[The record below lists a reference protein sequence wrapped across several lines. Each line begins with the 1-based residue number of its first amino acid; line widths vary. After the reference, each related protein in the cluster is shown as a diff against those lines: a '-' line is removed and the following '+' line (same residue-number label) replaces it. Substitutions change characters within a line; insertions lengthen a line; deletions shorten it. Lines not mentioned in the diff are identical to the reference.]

1 MRFLCFSKAM
11 WTFNFLVLFMST
23 QLFAQTDE
31 WTRFNSSLLIEVTRP
46 NGVFTCT
53 GVAVTTKL
61 LLTAA
66 HCLEGDVQ
74 KVRVFIQEKYDPKLP
89 SFETDGFQIHPE
101 YKPTESRYRND
112 IAKLSLRYE
121 LPSDIN
127 IYPIH
132 KEKFIVGKLFRFG
145 FGARDKTNI
154 RTVITPT
161 YRRVNTIENVLELD
175 DTFSRSG
182 DSGGPIFVR
191 NGNDIKLVAVH
202 STFSHG
208 PEGRFSYN
216 PLVSS
221 YLPWIFPN

>member
-1 MRFLCFSKAM
+1 M
-11 WTFNFLVLFMST
+11 WILNFLVLFMST
-23 QLFAQTDE
+23 QLFAQQDE
-31 WTRFNSSLLIEVTRP
+31 WVRFNSSLLIEVTRP

-53 GVAVTTKL
+53 GVAVSPKL

-66 HCLEGDVQ
+66 HCLEGDVK
-74 KVRVFIQEKYDPKLP
+74 KVRVFVQEKYDPKLP
-89 SFETDGFQIHPE
+89 SFETDGFQIHPD
-101 YKPTESRYRND
+101 YKPSVSRFKND
-112 IAKLSLRYE
+112 IAKLSLKYE
-121 LPSDIN
+121 LPAEIN
-127 IYPIH
+127 IHPIL
-132 KEKFIVGKLFRFG
+132 KETIVIGKLFRFG

-161 YRRVNTIENVLELD
+161 FRRVNIIDHVLELD

-221 YLPWIFPN
+221 YLSWIFPN